1 MDLIEQMR
9 RTDFLGPEFLTWLW
23 FRAETQPGPF
33 DLGGEIG
40 MFALWFEDKLVVG
53 SAAVDAQ
60 ENLFKGGHPSTSL
73 EARTA
78 LRLGKL
84 ATEAKLRVARETHEW
99 AFTFKA
105 KELSVGSVR
114 IPAVLASEA
123 DDKLY
128 ERMYL
133 LEQLDAILKGLFGQ
147 FLRLRMS
154 AAWTDTE
161 LPKLQQWVA
170 GESVECQPLPAPE
183 ITRRTGNNL
192 SAPIKPMSAPP
203 AAPEI
208 EDDPDLAPWERGPAG
223 AQ

>member
-1 MDLIEQMR
+1 MDLVEQMR
-9 RTDFLGPEFLTWLW
+9 RTDFLGSEFLTWLW
-23 FRAETQPGPF
+23 FRAETQASPF

-40 MFALWFEDKLVVG
+40 TFSLWFEDKLVVG

-78 LRLGKL
+78 LRLGKQ
-84 ATEAKLRVARETHEW
+84 ASEAKLRVDRETHDW
-99 AFTFKA
+99 AFTFRA
-105 KELSVGSVR
+105 KELAIGSVR

-133 LEQLDAILKGLFGQ
+133 LEQLDGMLKGLFGQ
-147 FLRLRMS
+147 FLRLRIS
-154 AAWTDTE
+154 AAWTETE
-161 LPKLQQWVA
+161 VPKMRQWIA
-170 GESVECQPLPAPE
+170 GEDVESTPIAAPDV
-183 ITRRTGNNL
+183 TRRTGNHL
-192 SAPIKPMSAPP
+192 SAPVKPVSAPP
-203 AAPEI
+203 QAPEI

-223 AQ
+223 AH